1 MHLSTYTGHYI
12 DLLNMTADDV
22 KIMDIAH
29 SLSQQCRFAGHTT
42 QFYSVAQHSVRVALA
57 LPRHLQL
64 TGLLHDAAEAYVVD
78 LPRPIKQLLP
88 DYRILEERVWLAI
101 CFRYGLNTILP
112 AEVKRADE
120 RALVA
125 EFQEVMTFQPPAS
138 WFPGIRPLSPSCRAW
153 RPEEARGAFLTLF
166 LKLLGEAP
174 LAEGCHK

>member
-1 MHLSTYTGHYI
+1 MYLSTYTGHCI
-12 DLLNMTADDV
+12 DLLNMTSDDV

-29 SLSQQCRFAGHTT
+29 SLSQQCRFAGHTH

-88 DYRILEERVWLAI
+88 DYRILEERVWQAI

-112 AEVKRADE
+112 AEVKQADE
-120 RALVA
+120 RALLA
-125 EFQEVMTFQPPAS
+125 EFREVMTFQPPAS

-153 RPEEARGAFLTLF
+153 RPEEARDTFLALFTDLIGETNLAGAF
-166 LKLLGEAP
+166 
-174 LAEGCHK
+174 H